1 MTQHPE
7 ATSPESLAA
16 ITILDGG
23 MSRELVRI
31 GAPFR
36 QPEWSAYALI
46 EAPQMVKQ
54 VHAEFAAA
62 GADVITT
69 NTYAIV
75 PFHIGQD
82 RFWTQGRDLA
92 NLAGQL
98 AREAVA
104 EAMAETGHARK
115 VAGSIPPVFGSYRPD
130 LFRPEDAPDIL
141 TVLIEGLSPHVD
153 IWLAETQSS
162 LAEIRAIRTALGN
175 DPRPFWISFTLDDD
189 DEHTANAI
197 AGTEE
202 PRPRSG
208 ESLAEIVAWAQE
220 AGVAA
225 LLFNCS
231 EAEIMETAIRRV
243 KDLAPNLEVGVYAN
257 AFVPETK
264 KMAANTGLCDIR
276 DDLTPKA
283 YLAFARRWVDAG
295 ATIVGGCCGIG
306 TAHIAR
312 LREVREVRSERI
324 GPLPLIM
331 RRPHLAAHRR

>member
-1 MTQHPE
+1 MSTQSVS
-7 ATSPESLAA
+7 SPT

-46 EAPQMVKQ
+46 EAPEMVKQ

-69 NTYAIV
+69 NTYAVV
-75 PFHIGQD
+75 PFHIGHE

-92 NLAGQL
+92 NMAGQM

-104 EAMAETGHARK
+104 EVSGETGRTIR
-115 VAGSIPPVFGSYRPD
+115 VAGSIPPIFGSYRPD
-130 LFRPEDAPDIL
+130 LFREADAPELLAI
-141 TVLIEGLSPHVD
+141 LIEGLSPHVD
-153 IWLAETQSS
+153 VWLAETQSS
-162 LAEIRAIRTALGN
+162 LAEIRAIRTALAD
-175 DPRPFWISFTLDDD
+175 DPRPFWISFTLNDD
-189 DEHTANAI
+189 DEHTANVL
-197 AGTEE
+197 AGIEE

-208 ESLAEIVAWAQE
+208 ESLEAIARYAQE

-231 EAEIMETAIRRV
+231 EAEIMEAAVRRV
-243 KDLAPNLEVGVYAN
+243 KALAPELEVGVYAN

-276 DDLTPKA
+276 DDLTPET
-283 YLAFARRWVDAG
+283 YLAFAHQWADAG
-295 ATIVGGCCGIG
+295 ATIIGGCCGIG
-306 TAHIAR
+306 TAHISA
-312 LREVREVRSERI
+312 LAGVRNKR
-324 GPLPLIM
+324 
-331 RRPHLAAHRR
+331 

>member
-1 MTQHPE
+1 MSQQ
-7 ATSPESLAA
+7 PESTPRPPV
-16 ITILDGG
+16 TILDGG

-46 EAPQMVKQ
+46 EAPETVRQ

-62 GADVITT
+62 GADVVTT
-69 NTYAIV
+69 NTYAVV
-75 PFHIGQD
+75 PFHVGEE
-82 RFWTQGRDLA
+82 RFWTQGRELA
-92 NLAGQL
+92 NLAGQM

-104 EAMAETGHARK
+104 GVAAETGRAIR

-130 LFRPEDAPDIL
+130 LFREAEAPEIL
-141 TVLIEGLSPHVD
+141 SVLIEGLRPHVD
-153 IWLAETQSS
+153 LWLAETQSS
-162 LAEIRAIRTALGN
+162 LAEIRAIRAALG
-175 DPRPFWISFTLDDD
+175 DDSRPLWISFTLNDD

-197 AGTEE
+197 AGAEE

-208 ESLAEIVAWAQE
+208 ESLAEIVAYARE

-243 KDLAPNLEVGVYAN
+243 KALAPDLEVGVYAN

-276 DDLTPKA
+276 DDLTPDA
-283 YLAFARRWVDAG
+283 YLAFARQWVDAG

-306 TAHIAR
+306 TAHIAT
-312 LREVREVRSERI
+312 
-324 GPLPLIM
+324 
-331 RRPHLAAHRR
+331 LAALADPGSQKRGETRRA

>member
-1 MTQHPE
+1 MSQHPD
-7 ATSPESLAA
+7 TTHPR

-46 EAPQMVKQ
+46 EAPEMVRQ
-54 VHAEFAAA
+54 VHAEFARA

-69 NTYAIV
+69 NTYAVV
-75 PFHIGQD
+75 PFHLGEE
-82 RFWTQGRDLA
+82 RFWAQGRDLA
-92 NLAGQL
+92 NVAGQM

-104 EAMAETGHARK
+104 AETAGTGRTIR

-130 LFRPEDAPDIL
+130 LFREAEAPEIL
-141 TVLIEGLSPHVD
+141 SVLIEGLRPHVD
-153 IWLAETQSS
+153 LWLAETQSS
-162 LAEIRAIRTALGN
+162 LAEIRAIRAALGD
-175 DPRPFWISFTLDDD
+175 DPRPLWVSFTLNDD
-189 DEHTANAI
+189 DEHTANVL

-208 ESLAEIVAWAQE
+208 ESLAEIVAYAQE
-220 AGVAA
+220 VGVAA

-231 EAEIMETAIRRV
+231 EAEIMEAAIRQV
-243 KDLAPNLEVGVYAN
+243 KALAPELEVGVYAN

-264 KMAANTGLCDIR
+264 KLAANTGLCDIR
-276 DDLTPKA
+276 DDLTPEA
-283 YLAFARRWVDAG
+283 YLAFARQWVAAG

-306 TAHIAR
+306 TAHIAALQE
-312 LREVREVRSERI
+312 LRGEE
-324 GPLPLIM
+324 
-331 RRPHLAAHRR
+331 

>member
-1 MTQHPE
+1 MSQHAETTP
-7 ATSPESLAA
+7 SP

-46 EAPQMVKQ
+46 EAPEMVRQ
-54 VHAEFAAA
+54 VHAEFARA

-69 NTYAIV
+69 NTYAVV
-75 PFHIGQD
+75 PFHLGEE

-92 NLAGQL
+92 NVAGQM

-104 EAMAETGHARK
+104 AETAGTGRTIR

-130 LFRPEDAPDIL
+130 LFRAEEAPGIL
-141 TVLIEGLSPHVD
+141 SVLIEGLRPHVD
-153 IWLAETQSS
+153 CWLAETQSS
-162 LAEIRAIRTALGN
+162 LAEIRAIRAALG
-175 DPRPFWISFTLDDD
+175 DDSRPLWISFTLNDDD
-189 DEHTANAI
+189 HHTANVL

-208 ESLAEIVAWAQE
+208 ESLAEIVAYARE

-231 EAEIMETAIRRV
+231 EAEIMEAAIRRV
-243 KDLAPNLEVGVYAN
+243 KALAPDLEVGVYAN

-264 KMAANTGLCDIR
+264 TMAANTGLCDIR
-276 DDLTPKA
+276 DDLTPEA
-283 YLAFARRWVDAG
+283 YLAFARQWVAAG

-306 TAHIAR
+306 TAHIAA
-312 LREVREVRSERI
+312 LREVSGERSETS
-324 GPLPLIM
+324 GE
-331 RRPHLAAHRR
+331 RREE